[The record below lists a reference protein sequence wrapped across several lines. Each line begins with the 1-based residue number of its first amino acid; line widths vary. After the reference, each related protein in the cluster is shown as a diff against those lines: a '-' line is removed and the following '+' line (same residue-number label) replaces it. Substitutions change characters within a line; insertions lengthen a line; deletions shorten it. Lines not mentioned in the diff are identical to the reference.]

1 MFVAGERDVEAGAV
15 SIRYRNGIE
24 RRGVPVAD
32 AIAEVVRNVAER
44 QLAVDALNPEPIAAE

>member
-1 MFVAGERDVEAGAV
+1 MFVAGERDEEAGAV

-24 RRGVPVAD
+24 RRGVPVED

-44 QLAVDALNPEPIAAE
+44 QIAADALNPEPAPAE